1 VVVVVVDLSSI
12 RSAAGMTQVQLA
24 AALGTTQGQVSRL
37 ERQSDMLLS
46 TLRAYLSALGA
57 DASLTVTV
65 GGQTFSGV
73 LTEGG

>member
-12 RSAAGMTQVQLA
+12 RIAAGMTQVQLA